1 MNPATTRSQ
10 PATTTPAST
19 TSVFRSGATR
29 NSSNDNNPFLETPAR
44 KLFKHQHHQHPH
56 HDDGITSSS
65 GAFSGSGYTHQ
76 QGPTSL
82 SSSAFVRGLSGGNHA
97 FVKGGVTGAAA
108 PSSLSSR
115 KPQRLVLTR
124 VMPSSTTTSN
134 NTSSF
139 TPPSATISVSG
150 MGSVPA
156 TVATATGG
164 GAGGGGGGGRG
175 EKRVVTASS
184 PAEPSYMSTFAT
196 SSPFTT
202 MTTNTTMHV
211 KDSHGFIIPSAP
223 SRTSGKIPRVHQQ
236 QHPSTTPKGPP
247 NQHYLEQLAKSLESE
262 PAPKLNLGVVSVT
275 GEGEEGLQDQEKE
288 QEQELLVEAVPPAN
302 SRMMDFARKSIMQHS
317 AAVPGSTFRKLGNKA
332 RSQQSLTH
340 SQARS
345 LINSNDDSRTLPQPS
360 VTSKPT
366 PPVQPPA
373 QPPVQPS
380 VQPLV
385 AIKPTASTAVS
396 LQERMTTKR
405 PNESTAAKETEEIV
419 NRWEPAGDLA
429 FRFVPSPK
437 LPNNPAVATAP
448 TTTPKP
454 LTSETSTPSH
464 LFSRSV
470 LDFSGPSEPRFQRKP
485 ALNATI
491 TPAAATPIS
500 SNNSNVNSNISF
512 SKPIYPNKAHQPP
525 SMTATLKDISS
536 ARENRTP
543 PTTATTTTK
552 TITTIT
558 DVDVE
563 MSDGVAEGSGDP
575 QRSSPAFDIR
585 AALRM
590 DSARTQYQ
598 LPSLIASLSPPPSP
612 RRRPTPYSIPSAN
625 DREALRI
632 RRTPGF
638 KARPLNPKI
647 FTGAG
652 DLGLPKIQKPALTVP
667 VSPVFSQRKR
677 VKDVVVTKGLSK
689 EKNVSSSAAATRLK
703 EMIGAGAVEKQKRK
717 QQKQQQEQIGRQ
729 QFDRRI
735 VQPRI
740 VHHAQTSRR
749 DIGGRKGKDKSL
761 GGGGM
766 GGGARRIEVAG
777 VGRGGQGG
785 LESSLKPAS
794 LVVPSV
800 DQTRPDVDVVG
811 ALGSDLGLHH
821 HYHLNHE
828 MFTSSSSTATG
839 GVSKLRRPIT
849 AAGGATTRPVP
860 FNFATTEL
868 QRKRMLYQP
877 TPSDY
882 SLIATSASSSSGAV
896 VGSGSLMGS
905 TNGLSLEDLMPNI

>member
-1 MNPATTRSQ
+1 
-10 PATTTPAST
+10 
-19 TSVFRSGATR
+19 
-29 NSSNDNNPFLETPAR
+29 
-44 KLFKHQHHQHPH
+44 
-56 HDDGITSSS
+56 
-65 GAFSGSGYTHQ
+65 
-76 QGPTSL
+76 
-82 SSSAFVRGLSGGNHA
+82 
-97 FVKGGVTGAAA
+97 
-108 PSSLSSR
+108 
-115 KPQRLVLTR
+115 
-124 VMPSSTTTSN
+124 
-134 NTSSF
+134 
-139 TPPSATISVSG
+139 
-150 MGSVPA
+150 
-156 TVATATGG
+156 
-164 GAGGGGGGGRG
+164 
-175 EKRVVTASS
+175 
-184 PAEPSYMSTFAT
+184 
-196 SSPFTT
+196 
-202 MTTNTTMHV
+202 
-211 KDSHGFIIPSAP
+211 
-223 SRTSGKIPRVHQQ
+223 
-236 QHPSTTPKGPP
+236 HPSTTPKGPP

-262 PAPKLNLGVVSVT
+262 PAPKLNLGLVSVR
-275 GEGEEGLQDQEKE
+275 GEGEEGLQDQEKG
-288 QEQELLVEAVPPAN
+288 QEQELPVVAVPPAN

-317 AAVPGSTFRKLGNKA
+317 AAVPGSIFRKLGNKA
-332 RSQQSLTH
+332 GSQQLLTH
-340 SQARS
+340 SQA
-345 LINSNDDSRTLPQPS
+345 
-360 VTSKPT
+360 
-366 PPVQPPA
+366 
-373 QPPVQPS
+373 
-380 VQPLV
+380 LV
-385 AIKPTASTAVS
+385 IKPSTAKVVS
-396 LQERMTTKR
+396 PQERMTTKR
-405 PNESTAAKETEEIV
+405 PNESTAAKEAKEIV

-429 FRFVPSPK
+429 FRFVPPPK
-437 LPNNPAVATAP
+437 PPTNPPAAATAP

-464 LFSRSV
+464 VFSRSV
-470 LDFSGPSEPRFQRKP
+470 LDFSGPSEPKFQRMP
-485 ALNATI
+485 ALNATT

-500 SNNSNVNSNISF
+500 SNNSNVNSNNSF

-536 ARENRTP
+536 ATENRTP
-543 PTTATTTTK
+543 PTTATTTK
-552 TITTIT
+552 TTAATT

-563 MSDGVAEGSGDP
+563 MGNGGAEGSGDP

-667 VSPVFSQRKR
+667 ISPVFSQRKR
-677 VKDVVVTKGLSK
+677 VKDVVVTEGLSK
-689 EKNVSSSAAATRLK
+689 EKDVSSSAAATRLK
-703 EMIGAGAVEKQKRK
+703 EMIGAGAMEKQKRK
-717 QQKQQQEQIGRQ
+717 QQEQRQEQTGRQ
-729 QFDRRI
+729 QLVSAGGRQQSGRRI

-749 DIGGRKGKDKSL
+749 DIGGNTGKGKSL

-821 HYHLNHE
+821 YHHNHE
-828 MFTSSSSTATG
+828 MFTSSSAATG
-839 GVSKLRRPIT
+839 SVSKLRRPIT

-877 TPSDY
+877 TSSDY
-882 SLIATSASSSSGAV
+882 SLIATSTSSSSRAV

-905 TNGLSLEDLMPNI
+905 TNGLSLEDLMPNM

>member
-19 TSVFRSGATR
+19 TSVFRSGVTR
-29 NSSNDNNPFLETPAR
+29 NSGNDNNPFLETPAR
-44 KLFKHQHHQHPH
+44 KLFKHHHHHHH
-56 HDDGITSSS
+56 HDGTTSSS

-76 QGPTSL
+76 QGSTSSCAIFAVL
-82 SSSAFVRGLSGGNHA
+82 
-97 FVKGGVTGAAA
+97 KEAAA
-108 PSSLSSR
+108 TCANKSYAV
-115 KPQRLVLTR
+115 QYHHQQQHIV
-124 VMPSSTTTSN
+124 VYSTLCN
-134 NTSSF
+134 NSD
-139 TPPSATISVSG
+139 IGDGVS
-150 MGSVPA
+150 
-156 TVATATGG
+156 TG
-164 GAGGGGGGGRG
+164 
-175 EKRVVTASS
+175 
-184 PAEPSYMSTFAT
+184 
-196 SSPFTT
+196 
-202 MTTNTTMHV
+202 NDTTMHV

-223 SRTSGKIPRVHQQ
+223 TARTSGKTPRVHQQ
-236 QHPSTTPKGPP
+236 QYPSTTPKGPP

-262 PAPKLNLGVVSVT
+262 PAPKLNLGLVSVT

-288 QEQELLVEAVPPAN
+288 QEQELPVEAVPPAN

-317 AAVPGSTFRKLGNKA
+317 AAVPGSIFRKLGNKA
-332 RSQQSLTH
+332 GSQQSLTH

-345 LINSNDDSRTLPQPS
+345 LISSNDDSRTLHQPS

-366 PPVQPPA
+366 PPVQPP
-373 QPPVQPS
+373 VQL
-380 VQPLV
+380 LV
-385 AIKPTASTAVS
+385 AIKPTAAKAVS

-405 PNESTAAKETEEIV
+405 PNESTAAKEAKEIV

-437 LPNNPAVATAP
+437 PPTNPTAEATAP
-448 TTTPKP
+448 TTTAKP

-464 LFSRSV
+464 VFSRSV
-470 LDFSGPSEPRFQRKP
+470 LDFSGPSEPKFQRKP
-485 ALNATI
+485 ALNPTI

-500 SNNSNVNSNISF
+500 SNNSYNRF

-525 SMTATLKDISS
+525 SMTAMLKDISS
-536 ARENRTP
+536 AKENRMP
-543 PTTATTTTK
+543 PTTATTTK
-552 TITTIT
+552 TTAATT

-563 MSDGVAEGSGDP
+563 MGDGGAEGSGGP
-575 QRSSPAFDIR
+575 QRPSPAFDIR

-612 RRRPTPYSIPSAN
+612 RRRPTPYLIPSAN

-677 VKDVVVTKGLSK
+677 VKDVVVTEGLSK
-689 EKNVSSSAAATRLK
+689 EKDVSSSTAATRLK
-703 EMIGAGAVEKQKRK
+703 EMIGAGAVEKQKQK
-717 QQKQQQEQIGRQ
+717 QQKQQQEQTGRHQVVSAGGRQ
-729 QFDRRI
+729 QSSRRI

-749 DIGGRKGKDKSL
+749 DRNIGKDKSL

-777 VGRGGQGG
+777 VGRGGQVG

-800 DQTRPDVDVVG
+800 DQTRPDIDVVG
-811 ALGSDLGLHH
+811 APGSDLGLHH
-821 HYHLNHE
+821 HYHHNHE
-828 MFTSSSSTATG
+828 MYTSSSAATG

-882 SLIATSASSSSGAV
+882 SLIATSAPSSSGAV

-905 TNGLSLEDLMPNI
+905 TNGLSLEDLMPNM